1 MCRHGRLQ
9 FSPTVACI
17 ALGVLALG
25 LATAPKEDAGDEPG
39 VDTPLPWDY
48 DATAVAD
55 YWARRCGLTF

>member
-1 MCRHGRLQ
+1 MGGYS
-9 FSPTVACI
+9 SPTVACI

-25 LATAPKEDAGDEPG
+25 LATAPKEDLGDEPG

-55 YWARRCGLTF
+55 YWARRWGLTF